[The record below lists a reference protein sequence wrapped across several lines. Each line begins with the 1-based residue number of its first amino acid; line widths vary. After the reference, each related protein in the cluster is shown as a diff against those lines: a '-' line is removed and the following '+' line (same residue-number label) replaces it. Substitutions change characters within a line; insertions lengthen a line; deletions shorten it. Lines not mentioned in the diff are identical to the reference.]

1 MTRRIT
7 SGAVGTTIEFKL
19 ANVDV
24 ISNTQLVTSNS
35 YWCDTSSGVITLTL
49 PATATKGDTIE
60 IFDVANNFHV
70 NAITVNRNGHL
81 IMGTAENL
89 TVNTEGAGFALVYY
103 NASRGW
109 RIFTI

>member
-7 SGAVGTTIEFKL
+7 SGAVGTTVEFRL

-24 ISNTQLVTSNS
+24 TANAQLVTNNS
-35 YWCDTSSGVITLTL
+35 FWCDTTAGPITLTL
-49 PATATKGDTIE
+49 PLTATKGDIVE
-60 IFDVANNFHV
+60 IYDVANNFHINPV
-70 NAITVNRNGHL
+70 TINRNGHL

-89 TVNTEGAGFALVYY
+89 TVNTEGAGFALLYY
-103 NASRGW
+103 NAARGW